1 MAYDFLIVGAGL
13 FGSVFAREATDKGY
27 KCLVIDKRDHIGG
40 NCYTERVDGIDVH
53 KYGPHTFHTNSEKI
67 WNYVNRFT
75 EFEPFEL
82 NVIAN
87 HKGTLYSLPFNM
99 NTFSQLFDTEDPE
112 QVKQI
117 IEKERFKGTPTNLE
131 EQALSMVGETVYR
144 TLIYG
149 YTKKQW
155 ATDPKNLP
163 KSIITRL
170 PVRFTFDNNYFNDTY
185 QGIPKEGY
193 TKMFEN
199 LLDGI
204 DVLLDFD
211 YFYDSNKLDS
221 MAKKIVY
228 TGPIDKFYDYYYGE
242 LDYRSLK
249 FEHNHLKQ
257 KVYQGCAAMNFT
269 EFSIKHTRI
278 IEHKFFQP
286 NKKSTHTIITK
297 EFPADY
303 SETKDPYYPINNKK
317 NTYVLDRYKQINN
330 PKYILGGRLAE
341 YRYYDMDQSIG
352 SSLAKAEKLP
362 TIR

>member
-1 MAYDFLIVGAGL
+1 MIDFLIVGAGL

-27 KCLVIDKRDHIGG
+27 KCLVIDRRDHIGG

-53 KYGPHTFHTNSEKI
+53 KYGPHIFHTSSEKI
-67 WNYVNRFT
+67 WNYVNRFA
-75 EFEPFEL
+75 EFEPYEH
-82 NVIAN
+82 NIIAN
-87 HKGTLYSLPFNM
+87 YKGSLYNLPFNM
-99 NTFSQLFDTEDPE
+99 NTFSQLFGTEDPE

-131 EQALSMVGETVYR
+131 EQALSMVGKTVYE

-155 ATDPKNLP
+155 ATEPKNLP

-211 YFYDSNKLDS
+211 YFYDRDTLDS
-221 MAKKIVY
+221 MAKRVLY
-228 TGPIDKFYDYYYGE
+228 TGPIDKFYDYCYGE
-242 LDYRSLK
+242 LDYRSLR
-249 FEHNHLKQ
+249 FEHFNLQ
-257 KVYQGCAAMNFT
+257 QENYQGCSQMNFT
-269 EFSIKHTRI
+269 ESLIKHTRI
-278 IEHKFFQP
+278 IEHKFFKP
-286 NKKSTHTIITK
+286 NTKIKSTIVTK
-297 EFPADY
+297 EYPAEY
-303 SETKDPYYPINNKK
+303 KETGDPYYPINNQKNMNTLNQYKK
-317 NTYVLDRYKQINN
+317 ISNS
-330 PKYILGGRLAE
+330 KYFFGGRLGE
-341 YRYYDMDQSIG
+341 YKYYDMDQSIG
-352 SSLAKAEKLP
+352 SAIAKGEKIT